1 MSFGD
6 MHKNEVDAS
15 LISHETLN
23 PTYQPVYNLDLD
35 SLRLSLGPRRKIRAK
50 KGRAKGINSI
60 QDGAVSYEHSRL
72 IEGDSTCRIMVAY
85 ACHSK
90 INNCLSIFIAYFRFL
105 YIFFVFIDLFG

>member
-72 IEGDSTCRIMVAY
+72 IEGDSTCRIVF
-85 ACHSK
+85 
-90 INNCLSIFIAYFRFL
+90 N
-105 YIFFVFIDLFG
+105 FVHFTSDV

>member
-35 SLRLSLGPRRKIRAK
+35 SLRLSFGPRKKIRAK
-50 KGRAKGINSI
+50 KELIASKTVPYRMSV
-60 QDGAVSYEHSRL
+60 VSLLKETL
-72 IEGDSTCRIMVAY
+72 LAG
-85 ACHSK
+85 
-90 INNCLSIFIAYFRFL
+90 
-105 YIFFVFIDLFG
+105 